1 MDRPDPANVNAS
13 IRWHRA
19 QPHVTLDEHVRR
31 KCVELGESLERRH
44 AIYLDTRYWIHLR
57 DTQLGRRTTSE
68 YRDLLAELRSAVN
81 AGRVFCPLSAA
92 TFIELLKQSD
102 PVCRH
107 ATATLVDAL
116 SLGVSLCDEETRV
129 ATELAH
135 LFQKHG
141 HAGDLHP
148 LAHLVWVRLP
158 YVLGVQHRMPEHLD
172 AEEQGA
178 LAKAFFDHL
187 WSRGMT
193 DIVHVIGPGP
203 LPEDFER
210 IAVRLNHGNVAHA
223 RDLRSFKVTYL
234 NEVKGAL
241 DLLADTGAD
250 ILEWMFER
258 ATGQGTDLTA
268 DSRRDAKQ
276 HAFALMAAIAE
287 RGKAAEAFPTLH
299 AHAMCHAAVRWNKG
313 QLLDGNTLLDF
324 HHAVAA
330 VVYCDAFF
338 TDGPLRVIL
347 TQNHV
352 ALDREFGC
360 AVISDVSEAVE
371 HLRLLKTS
379 ESCAARDVAA
389 P

>member
-1 MDRPDPANVNAS
+1 MGAA
-13 IRWHRA
+13 IRRHRA
-19 QPHVTLDEHVRR
+19 QPHVMLDEHVRR
-31 KCVELGESLERRH
+31 KCIELGESLAQRH

-57 DTQLGRRTTSE
+57 DTQLGLRTTSE
-68 YRDLLAELRSAVN
+68 YQDLLTELRSAVS
-81 AGRVFCPLSAA
+81 AGRAFCPLSAA

-102 PVCRH
+102 PVCRQ
-107 ATATLVDAL
+107 ATATLVDEL

-135 LFQKHG
+135 LFHKHG
-141 HAGDLHP
+141 HAGDLQP

-172 AEEQGA
+172 AEEQVA
-178 LAKAFFDHL
+178 LAKTFFDHL

-193 DIVHVIGPGP
+193 DIVNVIGPGP
-203 LPEDFER
+203 LPDDFEG

-223 RDLRSFKVTYL
+223 QDLRSFKVTYL

-258 ATGQGTDLTA
+258 SSGQGA
-268 DSRRDAKQ
+268 DSTVESRREAKQ
-276 HAFALMAAIAE
+276 HVFALLAAIAE
-287 RGKAAEAFPTLH
+287 SGKAAEAFPTLH
-299 AHAMCHAAVRWNKG
+299 ALAKCHAAVRWNKG
-313 QLLDGNTLLDF
+313 QRLDGNTLLDF
-324 HHAVAA
+324 HQAVAA
-330 VVYCDAFF
+330 VVYCDAFC

-347 TQNHV
+347 TQKHV
-352 ALDREFGC
+352 ALDREFRC
-360 AVISDVSEAVE
+360 TVISDMSEAVE
-371 HLRLLKTS
+371 HLRLLKIGAS
-379 ESCAARDVAA
+379 GAARDVAA